1 MHIEK
6 TSLDGFYIITSKLHS
21 DSRGNFLKNYHST
34 SFNNLN
40 LDNNFMESYFSVSK
54 KNVFRGLHF
63 QTPPYDHAKL
73 VSLVAGEALDVVVD
87 LRKSSKSYG
96 HYEKVKLTTSDTQI
110 LYLSSGLAHGFL
122 SLVLPIPP
130 YLAGINSH
138 FLPGGSGSSGFG
150 GVSSVSF
157 FSTDG
162 EDLRLATPGLS
173 ISFNHPGNVD

>member
-1 MHIEK
+1 MDIEK
-6 TSLDGFYIITSKLHS
+6 TSLDGFYIIKSKLHS

-122 SLVLPIPP
+122 SLSDNTILQYMTTSEYNKQHDQGILWSSIDMNLPIKEP
-130 YLAGINSH
+130 I
-138 FLPGGSGSSGFG
+138 
-150 GVSSVSF
+150 VSERDREFVTLDQFTSPF
-157 FSTDG
+157 D
-162 EDLRLATPGLS
+162 
-173 ISFNHPGNVD
+173 